1 MLETPTSAQDKRK
14 SSETRNSDRRG
25 TKTTPWS
32 RRGEFLTKEIQL
44 LAQSSA
50 NQLEKERIDSPNR
63 FEGSSVEK
71 CCILT
76 DANPKFIEKRGADNI
91 SRELKEPLSLSKQE
105 NAGGPHGPVE
115 FDEQVEML
123 SELRSTAW
131 SKDPANEFQVKMG
144 DSTMQEQSNPLV
156 MFAQLVPLAR
166 QKSSRPTRRAAMSSS
181 EQVEDLSKSVMW
193 GQARSPAVNQ
203 PRLSREN
210 LVDDSPAEEDVRMA
224 CKCDAALGEL
234 KEKTSVSKSSRGKE
248 RLERTY
254 LVLHP
259 SERIPMRGI
268 SEGPCRR
275 RIL

>member
-1 MLETPTSAQDKRK
+1 MESQ
-14 SSETRNSDRRG
+14 
-25 TKTTPWS
+25 
-32 RRGEFLTKEIQL
+32 GEFLTKEIQL

-71 CCILT
+71 CRILT

-115 FDEQVEML
+115 FDEQVEMP

-166 QKSSRPTRRAAMSSS
+166 QKSSRPTRARCNEFQRAG
-181 EQVEDLSKSVMW
+181 EGSV
-193 GQARSPAVNQ
+193 
-203 PRLSREN
+203 
-210 LVDDSPAEEDVRMA
+210 
-224 CKCDAALGEL
+224 
-234 KEKTSVSKSSRGKE
+234 KE
-248 RLERTY
+248 RHVGTSPLACRKSAHDRLEK
-254 LVLHP
+254 
-259 SERIPMRGI
+259 I
-268 SEGPCRR
+268 S
-275 RIL
+275 